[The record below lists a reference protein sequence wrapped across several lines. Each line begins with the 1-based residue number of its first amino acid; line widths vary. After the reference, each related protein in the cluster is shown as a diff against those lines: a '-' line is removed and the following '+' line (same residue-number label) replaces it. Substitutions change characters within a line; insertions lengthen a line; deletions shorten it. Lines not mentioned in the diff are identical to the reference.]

1 VPTYLLAFLILGGV
15 LAGGLALLPRRIRT
29 TRSVLI
35 HAGRSSVWESVRLF
49 PAWHARH
56 SKFRSMASIEC
67 CILKNGDG
75 EEAGSLWRLYGRIG
89 GTPYWADLR
98 VVEVEPERC
107 VVLALDS
114 DRLGTER
121 QVRDHRARLDLE
133 TVHAGLT
140 KTTWSLEARLTGTWT
155 RVRALGGRPRLQA
168 LLLDQGLRS
177 LKVHVEKSVRGGVGI
192 PVAASAGAGH
202 PRPPVESL
210 QPRDPR
216 HPLNPS

>member
-1 VPTYLLAFLILGGV
+1 VPTHLLAVLILGGV
-15 LAGGLALLPRRIRT
+15 LASGLALLPRRIRT

-56 SKFRSMASIEC
+56 SKFRSFASIEC

-89 GTPYWADLR
+89 RTPYWADLR
-98 VVEVEPERC
+98 VVEVEPGCR

-133 TVHAGLT
+133 VVHPGLT
-140 KTTWSLEARLTGTWT
+140 KTTWNLEARLTGTWA
-155 RVRALGGRPRLQA
+155 RVRALWNRPRLQA

-177 LKVHVEKSVRGGVGI
+177 LKVHVEKSVRTG
-192 PVAASAGAGH
+192 AAAPATASPGAGH

-210 QPRDPR
+210 PSRDPR
-216 HPLNPS
+216 LPLNPS